1 MKSSDTMN
9 HSATLPETHLYFH
22 LPRTRNPFPNS
33 RRPIN
38 TGGQINT
45 GSLKNT
51 RRLIAAAFVTL
62 FAFCTL
68 LPLSSVARD
77 FQIRDIAI
85 QAEIQPDGTIRYVE
99 DRRYRFEGSYSEVF
113 YTLPLRG
120 FDAVENIRVRQNGRA
135 LINDNSGQP
144 GTFRVA
150 RNEQELRIT
159 WFIQTRDT
167 TEHTYTIQ
175 YDLRDALVTG
185 PDVTEWYWIFLS
197 DRLARTPETF
207 RARIS
212 LPRRIETEE
221 WNVWMRETPDHVNKR
236 VAGSVLYLEGEG
248 FRSSDQVVARIL
260 FPTRVLTEAEVADR
274 RFTLERVMEEE
285 AAWVDAQERQRQL
298 RMLGIGLFAV
308 FAPVSVILFIW
319 FYRRYGRRF
328 EPGSAS
334 DKPRYTP
341 PSEHP
346 PALVRKLMLGPLNT
360 EPDKMALGITIFD
373 LARQGYFRIVEKKG
387 EKKFLGAES
396 PEYHLEK
403 TGKKPADTLSDWER
417 SLLEMASSRIDE
429 DVTRM
434 DKVLD
439 WSEKPLRSWWKEW
452 RKQFRKALR
461 DQQWFDPTAQKALYF
476 HLFAQLPLLLG
487 MIAVAILAGSIGAA
501 GIVLVTL
508 VMMLSLTLPK
518 RTQYGTDLHAEW
530 TTYRKALKKGPNS
543 SFDQKEM
550 GRHFVYAI
558 ALGLTK
564 KQLEK
569 RLADVTEESPI
580 FLWVVPAA
588 GIHGTADIASG
599 LSTLASSGTSSFS
612 GVSGVG
618 GASAGSAGGGA
629 GGGAR

>member
-1 MKSSDTMN
+1 MMN
-9 HSATLPETHLYFH
+9 RHTTLPETHFH
-22 LPRTRNPFPNS
+22 LRLPDTRNNFQ
-33 RRPIN
+33 N
-38 TGGQINT
+38 TGC
-45 GSLKNT
+45 LKIT
-51 RRLIAAAFVTL
+51 RRLIAATFVTL
-62 FAFCTL
+62 FAICTM
-68 LPLSSVARD
+68 LPVSSVARD

-99 DRRYRFEGSYSEVF
+99 DRRYRFEGSYTEVF

-120 FDAVENIRVRQNGRA
+120 FDAVENIRVRQNGRT
-135 LINDNSGQP
+135 LINDNSGQT

-159 WFIQTRDT
+159 WFIETRDT

-175 YDLRDALVTG
+175 YDLHDALVTG

-197 DRLARTPETF
+197 DRLARTPESF

-212 LPRRIETEE
+212 LPRRIEAED
-221 WNVWMRETPDHVNKR
+221 WNVWMRDTPDHVNKR
-236 VAGSVLYLEGEG
+236 VEGSVLYLEGEG
-248 FRSSDQVVARIL
+248 FRSSDQVEARIL
-260 FPTRVLTEAEVADR
+260 FPTRVLTEAEVTDR

-308 FAPVSVILFIW
+308 FAPVSVILFTW

-328 EPGSAS
+328 ESGSAS

-341 PSEHP
+341 PSDHP

-360 EPDKMALGITIFD
+360 EPDKLALGITIFD

-387 EKKFLGAES
+387 DKKFLSTES

-403 TGKKPADTLSDWER
+403 TGKKPAETLSDWEL
-417 SLLEMASSRIDE
+417 SLLEMAASRIDE

-439 WSEKPLRSWWKEW
+439 WSEKSLKSWWKEW
-452 RKQFRKALR
+452 RKRFRKALR
-461 DQQWFDPTAQKALYF
+461 DQQWFDLTAQKAFYF

-487 MIAVAILAGSIGAA
+487 MIVVTILSGSIGAV
-501 GIVLVTL
+501 GIVLVIL
-508 VMMLSLTLPK
+508 MMMLSLTLPK
-518 RTQYGTDLHAEW
+518 RTQFGTDLHVEW
-530 TTYRKALKKGPNS
+530 TAYRKALKKGPNS
-543 SFDQKEM
+543 SFDQNDM

-580 FLWVVPAA
+580 FLWVVPQS
-588 GIHGTADIASG
+588 GIHGTTDIASG

-618 GASAGSAGGGA
+618 GASAGVAGGGA

>member
-1 MKSSDTMN
+1 MGRI
-9 HSATLPETHLYFH
+9 SAMLV
-22 LPRTRNPFPNS
+22 
-33 RRPIN
+33 
-38 TGGQINT
+38 
-45 GSLKNT
+45 
-51 RRLIAAAFVTL
+51 AFVVL
-62 FAFCTL
+62 AAIFTL
-68 LPLSSVARD
+68 LPLSSAARD

-85 QAEIQPDGTIRYVE
+85 QAEIRPDATIRYVE
-99 DRRYRFEGSYSEVF
+99 DRRYRFEGSYTEVF

-135 LINDNSGQP
+135 LINENTGDT
-144 GTFRVA
+144 GTFQVA
-150 RNEQELRIT
+150 RNEHELRIT
-159 WFIQTRDT
+159 WFIETRDT

-185 PDVTEWYWIFLS
+185 PEVTEWFWIFLS
-197 DRLARTPETF
+197 DRLDRTPESF

-212 LPRRIETEE
+212 LPERIASDE
-221 WNVWMRETPDHVNKR
+221 WNVWMRETPDHVQKR
-236 VAGSVLYLEGEG
+236 MEGSVLYLEGEG
-248 FRSSDQVVARIL
+248 FRSSDQVKARIL
-260 FPTRVLTEAEVADR
+260 FPTRVLTEAEVTDR
-274 RFTLERVMEEE
+274 RFTLDRVMEEE
-285 AAWVDAQERQRQL
+285 AAWVDAQERRRQL
-298 RMLGIGLFAV
+298 RILGTGLFIV
-308 FAPVSVILFIW
+308 FAPVSFVLFIW

-328 EPGSAS
+328 ESGPAS
-334 DKPRYTP
+334 DRPRYTP

-360 EPDKMALGITIFD
+360 EPDKLALGITIFD

-387 EKKFLGAES
+387 DKKFLSTES

-403 TGKKPADTLSDWER
+403 TGKKPSDSLSDWEL
-417 SLLEMASSRIDE
+417 SLLEMALKRINDG
-429 DVTRM
+429 VTRM
-434 DKVLD
+434 DEVLD

-452 RKQFRKALR
+452 RKQFRKALK

-487 MIAVAILAGSIGAA
+487 MIAVTFLAGGIGAA

-508 VMMLSLTLPK
+508 MMMLSLTIPK
-518 RTQYGTDLHAEW
+518 RSQYGTDLHAEW
-530 TTYRKALKKGPNS
+530 TSYRKALKKGPNS
-543 SFDQKEM
+543 SFDQKDI

-569 RLADVTEESPI
+569 RLADVTEDSPI
-580 FLWVVPAA
+580 FLWVVPLS
-588 GIHGTADIASG
+588 GIHGAADIASG

-618 GASAGSAGGGA
+618 GATAGSAGGGA